1 LSEEDIMGKY
11 FIQAHI
17 PAWDT
22 AWTTFTE
29 RPFDTLAEA
38 KEFLFSRPFPKDYR
52 IVEAYTVTRYKAVK
66 L

>member
-1 LSEEDIMGKY
+1 MSKY
-11 FIQAHI
+11 FLQTHI

-22 AWTTFTE
+22 TKWTTLTE
-29 RPFDTLAEA
+29 RPFDTLEEA
-38 KEFLFSRPFPKDYR
+38 KAALAARPFPKDYR